1 MKSGNEASRFSRL
14 SLNGRSYDELVRSFE
29 TDLFAVLLRASACLP
44 DVSFPLQDETILG
57 MQKTVEGETRL
68 RAYAKELETMY
79 TPIIKIAETILFKN
93 QSHNVI

>member
-1 MKSGNEASRFSRL
+1 MKSGNEASKFSRL
-14 SLNGRSYDELVRSFE
+14 SLNGRSYDELMRSFE
-29 TDLFAVLLRASACLP
+29 TDLFA
-44 DVSFPLQDETILG
+44 DETILG

-79 TPIIKIAETILFKN
+79 TPIIKIAQTILAKN